1 LAKGDDVERSSTPTL
16 AIGNDDINIYS
27 PISTGISQSTPFAR
41 DFGLELTFAERNL
54 VVMAVQNQIDWN
66 LVSMNSG
73 VGVDKVMKW
82 WMKASSEMVKRG

>member
-1 LAKGDDVERSSTPTL
+1 
-16 AIGNDDINIYS
+16 
-27 PISTGISQSTPFAR
+27 
-41 DFGLELTFAERNL
+41 